1 MMNILKTSLLTAFI
15 LMTEVALWLILA
27 LRRTQRRLLLAPVPQ
42 EQNGPKCPT
51 QSACEKYYS
60 TTCYNI
66 GGEEG
71 EAIGVHAWKSFGLRW
86 RLKRCMTCFN
96 ACHISCGS

>member
-1 MMNILKTSLLTAFI
+1 MNILKTSLLTAFI
-15 LMTEVALWLILA
+15 LMTGSSVVADSCP
-27 LRRTQRRLLLAPVPQ
+27 TQNATATAACACPSGA
-42 EQNGPKCPT
+42 NGPKCPT
-51 QSACEKYYS
+51 QSACEKCYS

-71 EAIGVHAWKSFGLRW
+71 EAYWGPCPWEELCDYAGASNAA
-86 RLKRCMTCFN
+86 TCFN